1 MRITPT
7 QRTVIL
13 EAVRSVDPDA
23 RVLLFGSRAN
33 PHVKGGDID
42 LFITS
47 DRIRMTDEWRI
58 RRTILD
64 QIGWQKL
71 DLVVKRRDQLDSPIA
86 RIAQATGVA
95 L

>member
-1 MRITPT
+1 MRLTPT

-13 EAVRSVDPDA
+13 EAIRSIDPDA

-33 PHVKGGDID
+33 PKAKGGDID

-47 DRIRMTDEWRI
+47 DRIRLTDEWRI

-71 DLVVKRRDQLDSPIA
+71 DLVVKRRDQLDAPIA
-86 RIAQATGVA
+86 RIAQSTGV
-95 L
+95 LL